1 MNYFSLFF
9 KKYMIFGIF
18 LIISNLLNSQII
30 PCDSV
35 DISSASNSG
44 IFNVGNYSE
53 NDGIRNGPDYFGST
67 IFYPENTTHLLP
79 SIIIIPGYANPELSM
94 QAWGPFLASHGIVT
108 MTIGT
113 NNIFQYPNARKDA
126 LLDALISLKQ
136 ENSRPSSPL
145 YSKLDVNKLALAGWS
160 MGGGGAQLAAAEDTT
175 LKAIVALCPWLDP
188 NTTNASTV
196 NHNIPIIFVSSE
208 LDAIAPPS
216 SHAEIQYQLTPSS
229 TKKLIYEINNAGHT
243 AANNPLNA
251 QGDVGRM
258 VLSWLKTYLE
268 DDSCYC
274 TLLLNIPNSSSSHE
288 TNITCQTNN
297 ILENI
302 IDLILY
308 PNPTKDIINIEVK
321 SWINKEYK
329 ILDLN
334 GKIIYKGSINNDF
347 IIDISFL
354 EPNIYFI
361 CLNNKYY
368 KIIKIQ

>member
-9 KKYMIFGIF
+9 KKCLLFGIF
-18 LIISNLLNSQII
+18 LIISNLLDAQISL
-30 PCDSV
+30 CDSV
-35 DISSASNSG
+35 DITSASNSG
-44 IFNVGNYSE
+44 NFNVDNYSE

-67 IFYPENTTHLLP
+67 IFYPKNTNHLLP
-79 SIIIIPGYANPELSM
+79 SIIIIPGYANPEASM

-126 LLDALISLKQ
+126 LLDALISIKQ
-136 ENSRPSSPL
+136 ENSRAASPL
-145 YSKLDVNKLALAGWS
+145 YNKLDVNKLALAGWS
-160 MGGGGAQLAAAEDTT
+160 MGGGGAQLAAVEDSS

-188 NTTNASTV
+188 NTTNSSTV

-216 SHAEIQYQLTPSS
+216 SHADMQYQLTPSS

-243 AANNPLNA
+243 AANNPLNS

-258 VLSWLKTYLE
+258 VLSWLKNYLE

-274 TLLLNIPNSSSSHE
+274 PLLLDIPNSASRHE
-288 TNITCQTNN
+288 TNINCQTNN
-297 ILENI
+297 ISENSI
-302 IDLILY
+302 ALILY
-308 PNPTKDIINIEVK
+308 PNPTKNIINIEAK
-321 SWINKEYK
+321 SWINTEYK

-334 GKIIYKGSINNDF
+334 GKIVYKGSINNDL

-354 EPNIYFI
+354 ESNIYFI

-368 KIIKIQ
+368 KILKI